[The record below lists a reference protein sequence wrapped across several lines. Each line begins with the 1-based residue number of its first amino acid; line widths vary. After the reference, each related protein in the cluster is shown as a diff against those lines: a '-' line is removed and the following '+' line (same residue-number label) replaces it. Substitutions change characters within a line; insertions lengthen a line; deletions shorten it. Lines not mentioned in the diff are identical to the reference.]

1 MWASFMARVTVG
13 YLRADCGKGLSA
25 LLSVK
30 ADEDWYSERGG
41 RRGYRDGATCG
52 IAVTKHWISVL
63 CHLPTRAVVM

>member
-1 MWASFMARVTVG
+1 MARVAVG

-41 RRGYRDGATCG
+41 RRVESLSQSTGSLFYVIFLQGQ
-52 IAVTKHWISVL
+52 L
-63 CHLPTRAVVM
+63 